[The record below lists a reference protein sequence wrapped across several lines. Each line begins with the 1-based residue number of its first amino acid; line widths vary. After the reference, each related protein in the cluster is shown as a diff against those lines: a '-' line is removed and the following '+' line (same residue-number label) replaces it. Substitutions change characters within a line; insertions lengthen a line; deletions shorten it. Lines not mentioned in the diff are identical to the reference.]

1 MFSFYVRNDDAVA
14 SHQLV
19 HVLSLTLAWL
29 DGVGFSSSF
38 VSVVLFLLLLCLH
51 ILSPLL
57 KTSCLLFFP
66 IWLFFFFI
74 VFLYCRL
81 SNPPVACYP
90 SLDLHPIRFHPFFL
104 LLLLLLYISLS
115 FCFFFFRPLLLTP
128 SSPPPFFSLLRP
140 LLRRQSRSFPR
151 PTVRLQK
158 KIVMPPRF
166 LLPVE
171 DVLAASAALMDTK
184 TVSHSHR
191 VHSFVR

>member
-1 MFSFYVRNDDAVA
+1 MVLASLPPSCRSCSFYFFFAFTFSLLFSKPPA
-14 SHQLV
+14 SYS
-19 HVLSLTLAWL
+19 SLF
-29 DGVGFSSSF
+29 GCSSSSSSF
-38 VSVVLFLLLLCLH
+38 CTVVYLIPRSLV
-51 ILSPLL
+51 IPLL
-57 KTSCLLFFP
+57 TCIRSDST
-66 IWLFFFFI
+66 
-74 VFLYCRL
+74 L
-81 SNPPVACYP
+81 S
-90 SLDLHPIRFHPFFL
+90 
-104 LLLLLLYISLS
+104 S
-115 FCFFFFRPLLLTP
+115 FCFFFFSIFLCRSVSSSFVLCFLPLRR
-128 SSPPPFFSLLRP
+128 PPPFFSLLRP